1 MKKEEFMV
9 EKGPTPFKQ
18 MCDEHEISYKE
29 IALSSGVGYHTI
41 AKVATHAAKPTEE
54 VLAKLNQVCEPIFGK
69 TLTLEDFGFH
79 TELAELVTMD
89 VLKCIESPLQ
99 REDDPETESVPVKK
113 TTRKQTRKKGGR
125 AKAKAVA
132 KPKPEWP
139 ETEAK
144 AVTIRAAIEQL
155 SSGYVL
161 RDGDGWSECH
171 ERRDNV
177 SYAVMGRIYDA
188 LDESCKG
195 YVLEIKVR
203 PVTDPADFYNLK
215 RV

>member
-18 MCDEHEISYKE
+18 MRDEHEVSYKE
-29 IALSSGVGYHTI
+29 IALSSGVSYQTL
-41 AKVATHAAKPTEE
+41 AKAACRAQKPSNEA
-54 VLAKLNQVCEPIFGK
+54 LAKLNEVCEPIFGK

-79 TELAELVTMD
+79 TE
-89 VLKCIESPLQ
+89 P
-99 REDDPETESVPVKK
+99 TESATDAAATCNEPEVIAWEPAPEPAPAKK

-125 AKAKAVA
+125 TKAKAVA
-132 KPKPEWP
+132 KPKPEEP
-139 ETEAK
+139 ETETK

-155 SSGYVL
+155 SCGYVL

-171 ERRDNV
+171 ERRDSV
-177 SYAVMGRIYDA
+177 SYAVMERIYDA

-203 PVTDPADFYNLK
+203 PVTDPSEFYNLK

>member
-18 MCDEHEISYKE
+18 MCDEHEVSYKE
-29 IALSSGVGYHTI
+29 IALSSGVPYQT
-41 AKVATHAAKPTEE
+41 
-54 VLAKLNQVCEPIFGK
+54 LAKAACRAQKSSEEALSKLNEVCEPIFGK

-79 TELAELVTMD
+79 TEPAELVTMD
-89 VLKCIESPLQ
+89 GLKCIESPLQ

-125 AKAKAVA
+125 TKAKAVA
-132 KPKPEWP
+132 KPKPEEP
-139 ETEAK
+139 ETETK
-144 AVTIRAAIEQL
+144 AVTIRVAIEQL
-155 SSGYVL
+155 SRGYVL

-177 SYAVMGRIYDA
+177 SYAVMERIYDA

-203 PVTDPADFYNLK
+203 PVTDLADFYNLK